1 MNAGMYLN
9 TTESSKSVWSLLL
22 SAFLT
27 LYCSFASQAQEPKD
41 TIPFCVMSYNV
52 ENLFDCQHDSL
63 KNDEEFLP
71 HSPRHWTYRKYRKKL
86 DNLAKVILGVG
97 QWNPPALVGL
107 CEVENDSVLHALT
120 RYSLLRHMDYRYL
133 ITHSSDARGID
144 VGLLYQRK
152 LFQPIYMQSL
162 SVPKPAGFSHATRD
176 ILHVSGRLLNLDTL
190 DVMVCHFP
198 SRRGGAR
205 ASEAYRLAAATTV
218 RKCVDSLYLIRQKP
232 QILIMGDFNDYPNN
246 RSIQVI
252 LGQNPTMQHLLSH
265 VSQQKNTGSYKY
277 QGSWGLLDHI
287 IVSPQLTDSTAAL
300 YAPLAGGQIYQPPFL
315 LISDKKFG
323 GVQPFRTFLGMK
335 YLGGFSD
342 HLPVYVNF
350 RMIY

>member
-1 MNAGMYLN
+1 MHIGMYPTKTKSTKSIRGLVLLIFI
-9 TTESSKSVWSLLL
+9 TLCFTLASK
-22 SAFLT
+22 
-27 LYCSFASQAQEPKD
+27 AQESKD

-52 ENLFDCQHDSL
+52 ENLFDCRHDSL
-63 KNDEEFLP
+63 KNDVEFLP
-71 HSPRHWTYRKYRKKL
+71 QSPRHWTYRKYRQKL

-107 CEVENDSVLHALT
+107 CEIENDSVLHALT
-120 RYSLLRHMDYRYL
+120 RYSLLRHIDYRYL
-133 ITHSSDARGID
+133 LTHADDERGID

-152 LFQPIYMQSL
+152 LFQPICTQSL
-162 SVPKPAGFSHATRD
+162 SVPKPEGIRHATRD

-205 ASEAYRLAAATTV
+205 DSEAYRLQAATTV
-218 RKCVDSLYLIRQKP
+218 RKCIDSLHSIRQKP
-232 QILIMGDFNDYPNN
+232 LIIVMGDFNDYPDN
-246 RSIQVI
+246 RSVQII
-252 LGQNPTMQHLLSH
+252 LGQKPAMKHLLVHASR
-265 VSQQKNTGSYKY
+265 QKETGSYKY
-277 QGSWGLLDHI
+277 QGSWELLDHI
-287 IVSPQLTDSTAAL
+287 IVSAQLTNPSSAL
-300 YAPLAGGQIYQPPFL
+300 YAPLTSGQIYRPPFL
-315 LISDKKFG
+315 LIHDKKFG
-323 GVQPFRTFLGMK
+323 GMQPFRTFLGMK